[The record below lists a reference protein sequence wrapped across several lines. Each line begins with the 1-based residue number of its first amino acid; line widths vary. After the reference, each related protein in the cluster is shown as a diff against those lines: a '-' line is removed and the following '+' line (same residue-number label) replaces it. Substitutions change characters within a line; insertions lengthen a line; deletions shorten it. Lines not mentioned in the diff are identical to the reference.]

1 MVVEQYTAGGMDNT
15 SATPLFD
22 SALHAERSMLDSSP
36 DGLIAHELA
45 HQWWG
50 DLVTCRDWAH
60 LWLNEGFA
68 SFAEVLWAEH
78 HLGADE
84 GAYLLLQKARP
95 ALAGGKERPV
105 VDRRYP
111 SPGSMFDARVYP
123 KGARVL
129 HMLRRKLGEAAFW
142 KGVQRY

>member
-50 DLVTCRDWAH
+50 DLLTCRDWAH

-68 SFAEVLWAEH
+68 SYCEVIWDEH
-78 HLGADE
+78 RHGADW
-84 GAYLLLQKARP
+84 AQLDLWQKAAP
-95 ALAGGKERPV
+95 AKTGGKDRPV

-111 SPGSMFDARVYP
+111 NSEAMFDARADP
-123 KGARVL
+123 KGAWVL
-129 HMLRRKLGEAAFW
+129 N
-142 KGVQRY
+142 